1 MITKEENG
9 PANLQTILD
18 NIRAIANNYALKYRL
33 EFLYEND
40 NGARIR
46 LASVRPDNEP
56 NYHRTLV
63 AGRGFTEDMQAI
75 LEEEI
80 LIELLKDNSQWTAR
94 YNQTVKTTNSN
105 VDGHAISQAIEE
117 INKELMDT
125 KFLDKNT

>member
-75 LEEEI
+75 LEEEM
-80 LIELLKDNSQWTAR
+80 LIELLKDHNQWTAS
-94 YNQTVKTTNSN
+94 YENTAKPTSSKTGKLVTQQII
-105 VDGHAISQAIEE
+105 GE
-117 INKELMDT
+117 INEALKQ
-125 KFLDKNT
+125 

>member
-75 LEEEI
+75 LEEEM
-80 LIELLKDNSQWTAR
+80 LIELLKDHNQWTAS
-94 YNQTVKTTNSN
+94 YENTVKPTGSKPGKLVTQQII
-105 VDGHAISQAIEE
+105 DE
-117 INKELMDT
+117 INETLKQ
-125 KFLDKNT
+125 